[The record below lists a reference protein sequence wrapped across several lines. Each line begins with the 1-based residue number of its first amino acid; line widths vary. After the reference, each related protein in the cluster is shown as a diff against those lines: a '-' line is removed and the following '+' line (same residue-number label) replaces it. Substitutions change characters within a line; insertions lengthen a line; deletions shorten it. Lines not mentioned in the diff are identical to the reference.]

1 LKSLEMNSKIKIP
14 IQDFIDYEKDLLEE
28 EEIISF
34 FQKLADTGIAW
45 IMGSHYAAITAAF
58 ITEGVIAG
66 TVPTDF
72 DIPDLEDV

>member
-1 LKSLEMNSKIKIP
+1 MNSKIKIP

-45 IMGSHYAAITAAF
+45 ILGSHYAAITAAF
-58 ITEGVIAG
+58 ITEGVITG
-66 TVPTDF
+66 VVPTDF
-72 DIPDLEDV
+72 DIPDLEDM

>member
-1 LKSLEMNSKIKIP
+1 MNSKIKIP
-14 IQDFIDYEKDLLEE
+14 IQEFIDYEKDLLEE

-58 ITEGVIAG
+58 ITEGVIVG

-72 DIPDLEDV
+72 DIPDLEDE